1 MTINDIARLSGT
13 SKSTVSRVL
22 TNNPNVS
29 AKTRE
34 RVLSVISQ
42 YQYKPNVMAQSL
54 VSGSM
59 RVISVIVPN
68 IQNQFYSEVVSFIE
82 RSLFDK
88 GYHMFLYC
96 SDNDPEKE
104 YACIEMASQFNFAG
118 TILISIVN
126 DTQLIEKSAIADRPL
141 LLLNRYVDSVTHDLL
156 TTNNTEVSYLATQ
169 HLIELGHR
177 RIAIIS
183 GAKETSTHRERR
195 CGFLNALEAYHIDLP
210 HNFDCISDL
219 TMNSGYSFGEHFLS
233 MGRLAPTAVF
243 CTSDMIAL
251 GLMQAYKNGGK
262 VIPQDL
268 SIVGFDDIPMAA
280 LNGISLTTIRQ
291 PYEKIGKKAVD
302 MLLSRING
310 NITEQQKAV
319 LECSLIIRNSTGPV
333 RD

>member
-1 MTINDIARLSGT
+1 MTIKDIARLSGT

-22 TNNPNVS
+22 TNHPNVN

-34 RVLSVISQ
+34 RVLSVIKE

-82 RSLFDK
+82 RALFDK

-104 YACIEMASQFNFAG
+104 YACIEMASQFNFDG

-141 LLLNRYVDSVTHDLL
+141 LLLNRYIETATHDIL
-156 TTNNTEVSYLATQ
+156 TTNNTESSYLATK
-169 HLIELGHR
+169 HLIEMGHR

-183 GAKETSTHRERR
+183 GTKETSTHRERR
-195 CGFLNALEAYHIDLP
+195 NGFLKALADYNLSFPND
-210 HNFDCISDL
+210 FDCVSDL
-219 TMNSGYSFGEHFLS
+219 TINSGYSYGEHFLS
-233 MGRLAPTAVF
+233 LREAAPTAVF
-243 CTSDMIAL
+243 CTSDVIAL
-251 GLMQAYKNGGK
+251 GLMQAYKNAGK
-262 VIPQDL
+262 TIPEDL
-268 SIVGFDDIPMAA
+268 SIVGFDDIPMAS

-291 PYEKIGKKAVD
+291 PYEQIGKKAVE
-302 MLLSRING
+302 MLLNRISDSSLP
-310 NITEQQKAV
+310 QQKVILDCEFIARESV
-319 LECSLIIRNSTGPV
+319 ASK
-333 RD
+333 